1 MALRGIM
8 LKHGEPN
15 PLNVHQLRRV
25 HHCPP
30 HFEQVMFE
38 PYATEKQITDWLYE
52 NLEGRFYVGNIDVAR
67 TPGGKP
73 IDRNLLVAFE
83 LPAEASYFSLILP
96 TINTI

>member
-1 MALRGIM
+1 
-8 LKHGEPN
+8 
-15 PLNVHQLRRV
+15 
-25 HHCPP
+25 
-30 HFEQVMFE
+30 MFE

>member
-1 MALRGIM
+1 M
-8 LKHGEPN
+8 LKHGEAN

-30 HFEQVMFE
+30 HFEQVVFE
-38 PYATEKQITDWLYE
+38 PYATEKQVTDWLYE

-83 LPAEASYFSLILP
+83 LPSEASYFSLILP

>member
-1 MALRGIM
+1 
-8 LKHGEPN
+8 
-15 PLNVHQLRRV
+15 
-25 HHCPP
+25 
-30 HFEQVMFE
+30 MFE

-83 LPAEASYFSLILP
+83 LSAEASYFSLILP
-96 TINTI
+96 SINTI

>member
-1 MALRGIM
+1 
-8 LKHGEPN
+8 
-15 PLNVHQLRRV
+15 VY
-25 HHCPP
+25 HCPP
-30 HFEQVMFE
+30 HFEQVVFE

-52 NLEGRFYVGNIDVAR
+52 NLEGRFYVGNIDIAR

-83 LPAEASYFSLILP
+83 LPSEASYFSLILP

>member
-1 MALRGIM
+1 
-8 LKHGEPN
+8 
-15 PLNVHQLRRV
+15 
-25 HHCPP
+25 
-30 HFEQVMFE
+30 MFE

-96 TINTI
+96 SINTI

>member
-1 MALRGIM
+1 
-8 LKHGEPN
+8 
-15 PLNVHQLRRV
+15 
-25 HHCPP
+25 
-30 HFEQVMFE
+30 MFE
-38 PYATEKQITDWLYE
+38 PYATEKQITYWLYE

>member
-1 MALRGIM
+1 
-8 LKHGEPN
+8 
-15 PLNVHQLRRV
+15 
-25 HHCPP
+25 
-30 HFEQVMFE
+30 MFE

-83 LPAEASYFSLILP
+83 LAAEASYFSLILP
-96 TINTI
+96 SINTI

>member
-1 MALRGIM
+1 
-8 LKHGEPN
+8 
-15 PLNVHQLRRV
+15 V
-25 HHCPP
+25 
-30 HFEQVMFE
+30 FE

-83 LPAEASYFSLILP
+83 LSAEASYFSLILP

>member
-1 MALRGIM
+1 M
-8 LKHGEPN
+8 LKLGEVN

-25 HHCPP
+25 NHCPP

-83 LPAEASYFSLILP
+83 LASEASYFSLILP

>member
-1 MALRGIM
+1 
-8 LKHGEPN
+8 
-15 PLNVHQLRRV
+15 
-25 HHCPP
+25 
-30 HFEQVMFE
+30 MFE

-83 LPAEASYFSLILP
+83 LPAEASYFSLVLP
-96 TINTI
+96 SMRAMSISPT

>member
-1 MALRGIM
+1 
-8 LKHGEPN
+8 
-15 PLNVHQLRRV
+15 
-25 HHCPP
+25 
-30 HFEQVMFE
+30 MFE

-83 LPAEASYFSLILP
+83 LAAEASYFSLVLP
-96 TINTI
+96 SINTI

>member
-1 MALRGIM
+1 
-8 LKHGEPN
+8 
-15 PLNVHQLRRV
+15 
-25 HHCPP
+25 
-30 HFEQVMFE
+30 MFE

-52 NLEGRFYVGNIDVAR
+52 NLEGRFYVGAIDIAR

-96 TINTI
+96 SINTI

>member
-1 MALRGIM
+1 
-8 LKHGEPN
+8 
-15 PLNVHQLRRV
+15 VV
-25 HHCPP
+25 
-30 HFEQVMFE
+30 FE
-38 PYATEKQITDWLYE
+38 PFITEKQITDWLYE
-52 NLEGRFYVGNIDVAR
+52 NLEGRFYVGNIDIAR